1 MSTFDETPENHLT
14 ETVVAYVYG
23 GETAPDFEAI
33 AASGF
38 GAVALD
44 NSAPWFS
51 ECMVEKAR
59 RHGLIAV
66 AFPMG
71 YEAGR
76 KKVAKSQ

>member
-1 MSTFDETPENHLT
+1 MSNDNDTPDNDSS
-14 ETVVAYVYG
+14 ETVIAYVYG

-44 NSAPWFS
+44 NTAPWFS

-76 KKVAKSQ
+76 KKIAKSQ

>member
-1 MSTFDETPENHLT
+1 MSTFDQAPDNDPT
-14 ETVVAYVYG
+14 ETVIAYVYG

-44 NSAPWFS
+44 NTAPWFS
-51 ECMVEKAR
+51 ECMLEKAR

-71 YEAGR
+71 YDAARNRVGR
-76 KKVAKSQ
+76 NQ

>member
-1 MSTFDETPENHLT
+1 MSNYNDPNENDPT
-14 ETVVAYVYG
+14 ETVITYVYG

-51 ECMVEKAR
+51 ECMVEKAKK
-59 RHGLIAV
+59 HGLIAV

-71 YEAGR
+71 YSATKPAIRER
-76 KKVAKSQ
+76 

>member
-1 MSTFDETPENHLT
+1 MSTFDETPDNHLT

-23 GETAPDFEAI
+23 GETAPDFAAI

-44 NSAPWFS
+44 NTAPWFS

-71 YEAGR
+71 YDAAR
-76 KKVAKSQ
+76 KGVGKNQ

>member
-1 MSTFDETPENHLT
+1 MRWVLRGLLA
-14 ETVVAYVYG
+14 VVVMVLVAYVYG
-23 GETAPDFEAI
+23 GETPPDFEAI

-51 ECMVEKAR
+51 DCMVEKAR

-76 KKVAKSQ
+76 KKVGK

>member
-1 MSTFDETPENHLT
+1 MSNNDNTPDNHLT

-23 GETAPDFEAI
+23 GETPPDFEAI

-44 NSAPWFS
+44 NTAPWFS

-66 AFPMG
+66 AFQMG
-71 YEAGR
+71 YDPAR
-76 KKVAKSQ
+76 KALK

>member
-1 MSTFDETPENHLT
+1 MSSNDDTSDNEQT
-14 ETVVAYVYG
+14 ESVIAYVYG
-23 GETAPDFEAI
+23 GETAPDFAAI

-44 NSAPWFS
+44 NSAPWFN

-71 YEAGR
+71 YSATKPAMKE
-76 KKVAKSQ
+76 K

>member
-1 MSTFDETPENHLT
+1 MSNYNDSNENDPT
-14 ETVVAYVYG
+14 ETVIAYVYG
-23 GETAPDFEAI
+23 GETAPDFAAI

-51 ECMVEKAR
+51 ECMVEKAK

-71 YEAGR
+71 YSAT
-76 KKVAKSQ
+76 KPAVHQK

>member
-1 MSTFDETPENHLT
+1 MSAFDEAPENHLT
-14 ETVVAYVYG
+14 ETVIAYVYG

-44 NSAPWFS
+44 NTAPWFS
-51 ECMVEKAR
+51 ECMVEKAK

-71 YEAGR
+71 YHP
-76 KKVAKSQ
+76 AKGNALK

>member
-1 MSTFDETPENHLT
+1 MSNYNDSNENDPT
-14 ETVVAYVYG
+14 ETVIAYVYG
-23 GETAPDFEAI
+23 GETAPDFAAI

-51 ECMVEKAR
+51 ECMVEKAK

-71 YEAGR
+71 YSATKPMAQR
-76 KKVAKSQ
+76 K

>member
-1 MSTFDETPENHLT
+1 MSNYNDSNENDPS
-14 ETVVAYVYG
+14 ETVIAYVYG

-51 ECMVEKAR
+51 DCMVEKAKK
-59 RHGLIAV
+59 HGLIAV

-71 YEAGR
+71 YDAARR
-76 KKVAKSQ
+76 KAAK

>member
-1 MSTFDETPENHLT
+1 MSKHDEPPDNEST
-14 ETVVAYVYG
+14 ETVIAYVYG
-23 GETAPDFEAI
+23 GVTPPDFDAI

-44 NSAPWFS
+44 NTAPWFS
-51 ECMVEKAR
+51 GCMVEKAK

-71 YEAGR
+71 YDAAR
-76 KKVAKSQ
+76 KNAAKTS

>member
-1 MSTFDETPENHLT
+1 MSNYNDTPDNDST
-14 ETVVAYVYG
+14 ETVIAYVYG

-44 NSAPWFS
+44 NTAPWFS

-71 YEAGR
+71 YDAARSRAG
-76 KKVAKSQ
+76 KSV

>member
-1 MSTFDETPENHLT
+1 MSNHNETSDNNST
-14 ETVVAYVYG
+14 ETVIAYVYG
-23 GETAPDFEAI
+23 GETAPDFAAI

-44 NSAPWFS
+44 NTAPWFNDY
-51 ECMVEKAR
+51 MVEKAK

-71 YEAGR
+71 YSATKTAVQE
-76 KKVAKSQ
+76 K

>member
-1 MSTFDETPENHLT
+1 MSTHDTPDNDST
-14 ETVVAYVYG
+14 ETIIAYVYG

-44 NSAPWFS
+44 NTASWFS
-51 ECMVEKAR
+51 ECMVEKAK

-71 YEAGR
+71 YGVAR
-76 KKVAKSQ
+76 KNAAKP

>member
-1 MSTFDETPENHLT
+1 MSNYNDSNKNDPS
-14 ETVVAYVYG
+14 ETVIAYVYG

-51 ECMVEKAR
+51 DCMVEKAKK
-59 RHGLIAV
+59 HGLIAV

-71 YEAGR
+71 YDAAR
-76 KKVAKSQ
+76 RKVAK

>member
-1 MSTFDETPENHLT
+1 MSNYNDSNENDPT
-14 ETVVAYVYG
+14 ETVIAYVYG

-51 ECMVEKAR
+51 DCMVEKAKK
-59 RHGLIAV
+59 HGLIAV

-71 YEAGR
+71 DDAAR
-76 KKVAKSQ
+76 RKVAK

>member
-1 MSTFDETPENHLT
+1 MSNNDNTPDNHLT

-23 GETAPDFEAI
+23 GETPPDFEAI

-44 NSAPWFS
+44 SNAPWFN
-51 ECMVEKAR
+51 ECMVEKAK
-59 RHGLIAV
+59 RHGLMAV

-71 YEAGR
+71 YSPIRPAIER
-76 KKVAKSQ
+76 R

>member
-1 MSTFDETPENHLT
+1 MSNRNDTTENDPT
-14 ETVVAYVYG
+14 ETVIAYVYG

-51 ECMVEKAR
+51 DCMVEKAR

-71 YEAGR
+71 YSAT
-76 KKVAKSQ
+76 KSAVKES

>member
-1 MSTFDETPENHLT
+1 MSKYDEAPDNDST
-14 ETVVAYVYG
+14 ETVIAYVYG
-23 GETAPDFEAI
+23 GETPPDFDAI

-44 NSAPWFS
+44 NTAPWFS

-71 YEAGR
+71 YSGNSAQLKER
-76 KKVAKSQ
+76 

>member
-1 MSTFDETPENHLT
+1 MSNYNDTPPDDST
-14 ETVVAYVYG
+14 ETIIAYVYG

-44 NSAPWFS
+44 NTAPWFT
-51 ECMVEKAR
+51 ECMVETAK

-71 YEAGR
+71 YSP
-76 KKVAKSQ
+76 AKRDALK

>member
-1 MSTFDETPENHLT
+1 MSKYDEAFDHDST
-14 ETVVAYVYG
+14 ETVIAYVYG
-23 GETAPDFEAI
+23 GETPPDFAAI

-51 ECMVEKAR
+51 DCMVEKAK

-71 YEAGR
+71 YDAAR
-76 KKVAKSQ
+76 KNAAKSR

>member
-1 MSTFDETPENHLT
+1 MSDDNDSTDNDPT
-14 ETVVAYVYG
+14 ETVIAYVYG
-23 GETAPDFEAI
+23 GERPPDFEAI

-44 NSAPWFS
+44 NAAPWFS

-71 YEAGR
+71 YDAAR
-76 KKVAKSQ
+76 KKVAK